1 MLITQTPLRV
11 SFFGGGTDFKGF
23 YQREEGCVL
32 STAIDKYIFVMV
44 KRRFDKKIRLGYT
57 RTELVD
63 RVDEVEHELVREA
76 LKISGVNEQIEI
88 NTMGDI
94 PASGSGLGSSSS
106 VSVGCLNALYA
117 YLNCPATLDTLA
129 RQACE
134 IEIERLNKPIGK
146 QDQYIAAYGGF
157 RFIRFLPNDQVQIES
172 VDISPP
178 NLRFFSQH
186 FLLFFTNSTRKS
198 ESILAEQN
206 NNISL
211 NISALREMRDMAI
224 TARCLVETGH
234 FDAFGRMLHD
244 AWSMK
249 KSLAKNI
256 SNPEI
261 DMMYEK
267 ACRAGAIGGKITG
280 AGGGGFML
288 LYCPLEKQ
296 LAVRSAL
303 SNYQELP
310 ISLEA
315 NGSKVIFNYMG

>member
-1 MLITQTPLRV
+1 MIITQTPLRV

-23 YQREEGCVL
+23 YQQEEGCVL

-44 KRRFDKKIRLGYT
+44 KRRFDKKIRVGYT

-63 RVDEVEHELVREA
+63 HVDEIEHELVREA

-94 PASGSGLGSSSS
+94 PATGSGLGSSSS
-106 VSVGCLNALYA
+106 VSVGCLNALFSYV
-117 YLNCPATLDTLA
+117 NNPATLDTLA
-129 RQACE
+129 RQACN
-134 IEIERLNKPIGK
+134 IEIERLKKPIGK

-157 RFIRFLPNDQVQIES
+157 RLIRFLPNEQVQIES
-172 VDISPP
+172 VDISTD
-178 NLRFFSQH
+178 NLRYFSQQ

-198 ESILAEQN
+198 ESILTEQN
-206 NNISL
+206 SNISN

-224 TARCLVETGH
+224 TAKRLVESGQ
-234 FDAFGRMLHD
+234 FESFGRMLHD

-249 KSLAKNI
+249 KKLAKNI

-261 DMMYEK
+261 DLMYEN
-267 ACRAGAIGGKITG
+267 ARHAGAIGGKITG

-296 LAVRSAL
+296 RAVRSAL
-303 SNYQELP
+303 SGYHELP
-310 ISLEA
+310 ISLEST
-315 NGSKVIFNYMG
+315 GSKVIFSYMR